1 MQHAL
6 QCAPVRLV
14 APPTCELCCNMCHKI
29 VTKLKGT
36 QYYTLI
42 TFINITIYITN
53 SCEKEIILWEIKIL
67 LMTVK
72 NMFSFLQGEH
82 MLFLTQWQPPVI
94 HSERLAHQNGEECG
108 S

>member
-1 MQHAL
+1 VL
-6 QCAPVRLV
+6 QRAPVCLAV
-14 APPTCELCCNMCHKI
+14 PQTYELCCIMCHK
-29 VTKLKGT
+29 VATKLKGT

-42 TFINITIYITN
+42 TFINITVYIAN

-67 LMTVK
+67 LTTVK
-72 NMFSFLQGEH
+72 NMFSFLQGEY

-94 HSERLAHQNGEECG
+94 HSERLAHHNSKECC